1 MEDKEMK
8 AEELRNSNDIRN
20 MEDYKTGDNIMF
32 IFTFEQQ
39 KKVCEYFGKDIGNME
54 DYEIDEL
61 LDKVID
67 DLNC

>member
-1 MEDKEMK
+1 
-8 AEELRNSNDIRN
+8 
-20 MEDYKTGDNIMF
+20 MF

-61 LDKVID
+61 LDKVIN

>member
-1 MEDKEMK
+1 MK
-8 AEELRNSNDIRN
+8 AEELRNSNDIR
-20 MEDYKTGDNIMF
+20 
-32 IFTFEQQ
+32 
-39 KKVCEYFGKDIGNME
+39 NME